1 VKVAPSGII
10 GVEICGPG
18 SPEFDAGLADILLL
32 SGSPPM
38 EVLRP
43 ALPFSV
49 VLANRSA
56 RAVAF
61 LGVRFDMTAPRAKPC
76 SVIHYADT
84 LRNPEKA
91 DFRSGTARF
100 ICAEPAYTALVARG
114 NAARGSAAP
123 DTRGRMNLENLRR
136 MLQIR
141 ASLDCVAFDDGQ
153 FAGPD
158 TQGAFARLA
167 QEREAEMAFV
177 AEIVRMGPES
187 IKAIEE
193 LLICAAEDKDDASR
207 RSVARKLLDGLA
219 AGGSDE
225 MFGRARNHRPRIGL
239 WR

>member
-1 VKVAPSGII
+1 MKVAPSGVT

-18 SPEFDAGLADILLL
+18 SPEFDAGLAEILLL
-32 SGSPPM
+32 SGSPPV
-38 EVLRP
+38 EALRP

-91 DFRSGTARF
+91 DFRPGTARF
-100 ICAEPAYTALVARG
+100 ICAEPAYTALVGRG
-114 NAARGSAAP
+114 GAVP

-167 QEREAEMAFV
+167 QEREVEVGFV
-177 AEIVRMGPES
+177 AEIVGMGSDS
-187 IKAIEE
+187 INAIEH
-193 LLICAAEDKDDASR
+193 LLIRAAEDKDEPAR

-225 MFGRARNHRPRIGL
+225 MFGRARSYRPRIGL